1 MKPTRTELA
10 LAGLALAFGLVSACS
25 NGSNDM
31 TQSGKGAVQFVMSAS
46 AATPA
51 ARAATSGGGSSDES
65 QLQSANVTFASILA
79 RNLDGE
85 LLNVT
90 IDLPVIVDLIG
101 LVSDGTFT
109 LPAGFLPSG
118 TYDQIV
124 IVMTKVEL
132 TLANGTVVT
141 IDPPG
146 GGWTAVLPVADTF
159 TVADG
164 QTTTVTIHF
173 RGGGFHWLNGEWEF
187 HPDFDCHGD
196 HGDGHDD

>member
-85 LLNVT
+85 LLT
-90 IDLPVIVDLIG
+90 SRSTCP
-101 LVSDGTFT
+101 
-109 LPAGFLPSG
+109 
-118 TYDQIV
+118 
-124 IVMTKVEL
+124 
-132 TLANGTVVT
+132 
-141 IDPPG
+141 
-146 GGWTAVLPVADTF
+146 
-159 TVADG
+159 
-164 QTTTVTIHF
+164 
-173 RGGGFHWLNGEWEF
+173 
-187 HPDFDCHGD
+187 
-196 HGDGHDD
+196 